1 MEICVTRQKLETAFH
16 DTKDYSQL
24 EDLMRVLVRP
34 FAMSLSLLLAGA
46 LAPSSAQA
54 QPAPD
59 QQYPAQPGY
68 QQPPAQPGYQQPQ
81 GYPDQQ
87 GYPQQYPQQG
97 YQQPQPGYQQPQ
109 PGYPQP
115 QPGYPQPQPYPQQG
129 YPQPQPYP
137 QQGYQQPYPQQ
148 GYPQPQPGYG
158 PQPGYA
164 PAYAPPSEPR
174 FRRGFIILP
183 YLGLNVPVGASSD
196 VFSAGLRLGTLFGWH
211 VGPMISLNGE
221 FNIDVMNVK
230 SFSGGSSPTDVTVDF
245 AFSPLYHIA
254 LPQLEIVVG
263 PKLGFFGES
272 MSYTDDYYG
281 TTLSGSGSG
290 FAYGL
295 NAGVFVP
302 LGNIALGGL
311 LNFTVRSYSS
321 CDSNSNTNSNSDFC
335 IDGSDVKIFGF
346 SGAMIF

>member
-1 MEICVTRQKLETAFH
+1 MEICAGQKLKTAFH
-16 DTKDYSQL
+16 DTKDPSQL

-46 LAPSSAQA
+46 LAPGAAQA

-68 QQPPAQPGYQQPQ
+68 QQPQAQPGYQQPQ
-81 GYPDQQ
+81 GYPDPQ
-87 GYPQQYPQQG
+87 GYQQPQQYPQQG
-97 YQQPQPGYQQPQ
+97 YQ
-109 PGYPQP
+109 QP

-129 YPQPQPYP
+129 YPQPQQYP

-148 GYPQPQPGYG
+148 GYPQPGYG

-164 PAYAPPSEPR
+164 PAPGYALPSEPR

-183 YLGLNVPVGASSD
+183 YMGLNVPTGDAAD
-196 VFSAGLRLGTLFGWH
+196 VYSAGFRLGALFGWH
-211 VGPMISLNGE
+211 MGTALSLNGE

-230 SFSGGSSPTDVTVDF
+230 TISGYNNPTDVTVDF
-245 AFSPLYHIA
+245 AFSPLYHVA

-272 MSYTDDYYG
+272 MTYKEDYYG
-281 TTLSGSGSG
+281 TSYSGSGSG

-295 NAGVFVP
+295 NAGVFIP

-311 LNFTVRSYSS
+311 LNLTIRNYSS
-321 CDSNSNTNSNSDFC
+321 CSTSSNSDSDFC
-335 IDGSDVKIFGF
+335 IDGPDVKIFGF